1 MIGRNEWEAIIM
13 ETTIKINMAQS
24 NKYQSGYPLLMKE
37 ALVNPQVLTEPGQH
51 LNVVDESGKFI
62 GKAYYGLQNKGV
74 GWIVTNNQNQA
85 INQQLFDE
93 KILSSL
99 EYRKSFYEDPNTT
112 AFRVF
117 NGEGDGIGGLT
128 IDYFSGFYLINWYSE
143 GIYQFKNKVVE
154 AIMKHTDFRGIYEK
168 KRFATDGKYV
178 DDDDFVAGE
187 RGEFPLI
194 VQENGVNIAVYLNEG
209 AMVGVFL
216 DQRDVRKTIQ
226 NRYAYG
232 KTVLNTFSYTGAFSI
247 FAALGG
253 ATKTTSV
260 DLANRSLPKTIE
272 QFALNELDYQQH
284 EIFVEDVFKFFKRA
298 VKKDKRFDTVILDP
312 PSFARS
318 KKMTF
323 SAAKDYKNLLKEAI
337 AITEKNGVIIAST
350 NHSGVSRKKFRSFVD
365 KAFSELGLAFRI
377 NEVYSLPDDF
387 RVHPSYQE
395 GDYLK
400 VLFIQ
405 RV

>member
-1 MIGRNEWEAIIM
+1 M
-13 ETTIKINMAQS
+13 EQS
-24 NKYQSGYPLLMKE
+24 NKYQSGYPLLMKD
-37 ALVNPQVLTEPGQH
+37 ALVNPQVLTEEGQR
-51 LNVVDESGKFI
+51 LNVVDEQGNYI

-74 GWIVTNNQNQA
+74 GWIVTNKQKEA
-85 INQQLFDE
+85 IDQQLFDQRIIKAIE
-93 KILSSL
+93 H
-99 EYRKSFYEDPNTT
+99 RKPFYEDPNTS

-128 IDYFSGFYLINWYSE
+128 VDYFAGFYLINWYSE
-143 GIYQFKNKVVE
+143 GIYQFKNEVV
-154 AIMKHTDFRGIYEK
+154 AALTKHTDYRGIYEK

-178 DDDDFVAGE
+178 DDDDFVTGE
-187 RGEFPLI
+187 RGEFPII

-216 DQRDVRKTIQ
+216 DQREVRKTIRD
-226 NRYAYG
+226 RYANG

-253 ATKTTSV
+253 AMKTTSV

-272 QFALNELDYQQH
+272 QFALNELDYQEH

-298 VKKDKRFDTVILDP
+298 VKKEKRFDTVILDP

-337 AITEKNGVIIAST
+337 AITEEKGVIVAST
-350 NHSGVSRKKFRSFVD
+350 NHAGVSPKKFRGFVE
-365 KAFSELGLAFRI
+365 KAFAELGLPYKI
-377 NEVYSLPDDF
+377 NETYSLPDDF
-387 RVHPSYQE
+387 KVHPSFKE

-400 VLFIQ
+400 VLFIE
-405 RV
+405 RG

>member
-1 MIGRNEWEAIIM
+1 M
-13 ETTIKINMAQS
+13 ETTIKITLAQS
-24 NKYQSGYPLLMKE
+24 NKYQSGYPLLMKD
-37 ALVNPQVLTEPGQH
+37 ALVNPQVLTEPGQL
-51 LNVVDESGKFI
+51 LNVIDEQGTYI

-74 GWIVTNNQNQA
+74 GWIVTNKQGQA
-85 INQQLFDE
+85 IDQRLFDE
-93 KILSSL
+93 KIIKAFDQ
-99 EYRKSFYEDPNTT
+99 RRSFYENPNTT

-117 NGEGDGIGGLT
+117 NGEGDGVGGLT

-143 GIYQFKNKVVE
+143 GIYQFKHEVVE
-154 AIMKHTDFRGIYEK
+154 ALKKNTNFRGIYEK

-178 DDDDFVAGE
+178 DDDDFVTGE

-216 DQRDVRKTIQ
+216 DQREVRKTIQ

-232 KTVLNTFSYTGAFSI
+232 KTVLNTFSYTGAFSV
-247 FAALGG
+247 FAGLGG
-253 ATKTTSV
+253 AAKTTSV

-272 QFALNELDYQQH
+272 QFALNELDYQEH

-298 VKKDKRFDTVILDP
+298 IKKNKRYDTVILDP

-337 AITEKNGVIIAST
+337 AITEEDGVIVAST
-350 NHSGVSRKKFRSFVD
+350 NHAGVSRKKFRGFVD
-365 KAFSELGLAFRI
+365 EAFSELGLPYKI
-377 NEVYSLPDDF
+377 TESYSLPDDF
-387 RVHPSYQE
+387 RIHPSFKE

-405 RV
+405 RG

>member
-1 MIGRNEWEAIIM
+1 M
-13 ETTIKINMAQS
+13 ETTVKITMAQS
-24 NKYQSGYPLLMKE
+24 NKYQTGYPLLMKE
-37 ALVNPQVLTEPGQH
+37 ALVNPQVLTGPGQL
-51 LNVVDESGKFI
+51 LNVVDEQGTFI

-74 GWIVTNNQNQA
+74 GWIVTYKQDQA
-85 INQQLFDE
+85 IEQKLFDE
-93 KILSSL
+93 KIKKAL
-99 EYRKSFYEDPNTT
+99 EYRKTFYDDPSTT

-117 NGEGDGIGGLT
+117 NGEGDGVGGLT
-128 IDYFSGFYLINWYSE
+128 IDYFSGFYLINFYSE
-143 GIYQFKNKVVE
+143 GIYQFKNEVVE
-154 AIMKHTDFRGIYEK
+154 AIMKNTDFRGIYEK

-216 DQRDVRKTIQ
+216 DQREVRKRIRD
-226 NRYAYG
+226 RYAYG
-232 KTVLNTFSYTGAFSI
+232 KTVLNTFSYTGVFSI

-253 ATKTTSV
+253 AAKTTSV

-272 QFALNELDYQQH
+272 QFALNELDYQEH
-284 EIFVEDVFKFFKRA
+284 EIFVEDVFKFFKRS
-298 VKKDKRFDTVILDP
+298 VKKDRRYDTVILDP

-337 AITEKNGVIIAST
+337 AITEEDGVIIAST
-350 NHSGVSRKKFRSFVD
+350 NHAGVTNKKFRGFVD
-365 KAFSELGLAFRI
+365 KAFNELGLQYKLIDKF
-377 NEVYSLPDDF
+377 SLPDDF
-387 RVHPSYQE
+387 RVNSSFQE

>member
-1 MIGRNEWEAIIM
+1 M
-13 ETTIKINMAQS
+13 ETTIKVIKAQS

-37 ALVNPQVLTEPGQH
+37 ALVNPHVLKTPGQH
-51 LNVVDESGKFI
+51 LNVVDEQGVYI

-74 GWIVTNNQNQA
+74 GWIVTNKKDQALNQT
-85 INQQLFDE
+85 LFDE
-93 KILSSL
+93 KISKAV
-99 EYRKSFYEDPNTT
+99 EQRTAFYDDPDTT

-117 NGEGDGIGGLT
+117 NGEGDGIGGIT
-128 IDYFSGFYLINWYSE
+128 IDYFDGYYLINFYSE
-143 GIYQFKNKVVE
+143 GIYQFKNNVVE
-154 AIMKHTDFRGIYEK
+154 AISKNTNFQGIYEK
-168 KRFATDGKYV
+168 KRFATDGKYL
-178 DDDDFVAGE
+178 DDDDFVTGD

-216 DQRDVRKTIQ
+216 DQRDVRKAIRD
-226 NRYAYG
+226 RYAYG

-247 FAALGG
+247 FAALGS
-253 ATKTTSV
+253 AAKTTSV

-272 QFALNELDYQQH
+272 QFALNELDYQEH
-284 EIFVEDVFKFFKRA
+284 EIYVEDVFKFFKRA
-298 VKKDKRFDTVILDP
+298 VKKEKRYDTVILDP

-318 KKMTF
+318 KKTTF
-323 SAAKDYKNLLKEAI
+323 SAAKDYKDLLKQAI
-337 AITEKNGVIIAST
+337 AITEDDGVIIAST
-350 NHSGVSRKKFRSFVD
+350 NHSAVSRKKFRGFVD
-365 KAFSELGLAFRI
+365 KAFTELGLGFKI
-377 NEVYSLPDDF
+377 IENYSLPDDF
-387 RVHPSYQE
+387 RVHPAYPE

>member
-1 MIGRNEWEAIIM
+1 M
-13 ETTIKINMAQS
+13 ETTVKITMAQS
-24 NKYQSGYPLLMKE
+24 NKYQTGYPLLMKE
-37 ALVNPQVLTEPGQH
+37 ALVNPQVLTGPGQL
-51 LNVVDESGKFI
+51 LNVVDEQGTFI

-74 GWIVTNNQNQA
+74 GWIVTNKQDQA
-85 INQQLFDE
+85 IEQKLFDE
-93 KILSSL
+93 KIKKAL
-99 EYRKSFYEDPNTT
+99 EYRKPFYDDPSTT

-117 NGEGDGIGGLT
+117 NGEGDGVGGLT
-128 IDYFSGFYLINWYSE
+128 IDYFSGFYLINFYSE
-143 GIYQFKNKVVE
+143 GIYQFKNEVVE
-154 AIMKHTDFRGIYEK
+154 AIMKNTDFRGIYEK

-216 DQRDVRKTIQ
+216 DQREVRKRIRD
-226 NRYAYG
+226 RYAYG
-232 KTVLNTFSYTGAFSI
+232 KTVLNTFSYTGVFSI

-253 ATKTTSV
+253 AAKTTSV

-272 QFALNELDYQQH
+272 QFALNELDYQEH
-284 EIFVEDVFKFFKRA
+284 EIFVEDVFKFFKRS
-298 VKKDKRFDTVILDP
+298 VKKDRRYDTVILDP

-337 AITEKNGVIIAST
+337 AITEEDGVIIAST
-350 NHSGVSRKKFRSFVD
+350 NHAGVTNKKFRGFVD
-365 KAFSELGLAFRI
+365 KAFNELGLQYKLIDKF
-377 NEVYSLPDDF
+377 SLPDDF
-387 RVHPSYQE
+387 RVNSSFQE